1 MVLIIM
7 TYVSFGQGVPK
18 KDTQVIWT
26 FLAGA
31 GGGRKPVPKKS
42 GTSSHI
48 KHRLRTTIL
57 INKVDCVILILK

>member
-26 FLAGA
+26 FLA
-31 GGGRKPVPKKS
+31 GGRKPVPKKS